1 MLCSLPY
8 RQLRKHDAAHQRLG
22 DYNKSVLE
30 MLEELLPG
38 HNFVVIPRITL
49 LTTGIQQTRRH
60 LKNAWFDEERCKLGI
75 ERIEGYKKKF
85 NQQANMFIDQPDK
98 SNGCSE
104 GADALRQ
111 WAQAKDAGLLGDYVY
126 TASRTSDNSSTNTH
140 EQQSSYRE
148 APPTDWRM

>member
-1 MLCSLPY
+1 M
-8 RQLRKHDAAHQRLG
+8 
-22 DYNKSVLE
+22 
-30 MLEELLPG
+30 
-38 HNFVVIPRITL
+38 VIPRITL

>member
-1 MLCSLPY
+1 M
-8 RQLRKHDAAHQRLG
+8 
-22 DYNKSVLE
+22 
-30 MLEELLPG
+30 
-38 HNFVVIPRITL
+38 
-49 LTTGIQQTRRH
+49 LTTGIQQTRRL

-111 WAQAKDAGLLGDYVY
+111 CAQAKEAELLGDYVY
-126 TASRTSDNSSTNTH
+126 TASRTNENSSTNTY
-140 EQQSSYRE
+140 EQQSSYIE
-148 APPTDWRM
+148 APAPDWRM